1 MAKQRTDKQTTL
13 CILRDVYWKYD
24 DGDDNDGDGDGTYV
38 HTLSDGCAKVPRLL
52 FFDEGA
58 VLVKENRQ
66 EVLKRN
72 TRQGIRR
79 SVADRIS

>member
-1 MAKQRTDKQTTL
+1 MATKQTDKNKTS
-13 CILRDVYWKYD
+13 CFLRDVYWKYD

-38 HTLSDGCAKVPRLL
+38 HTLSDGCAKVPRR

-79 SVADRIS
+79 PVADRIS